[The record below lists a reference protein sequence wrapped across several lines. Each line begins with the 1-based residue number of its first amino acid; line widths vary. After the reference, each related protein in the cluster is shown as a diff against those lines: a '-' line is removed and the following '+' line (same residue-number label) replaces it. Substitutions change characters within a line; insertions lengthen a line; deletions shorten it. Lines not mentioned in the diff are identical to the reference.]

1 MIIETVS
8 KDKFVLK
15 TEDHIVAGSILYSDN
30 SFKEAVI
37 QIEDCFIL
45 QLLSAG
51 VWVTRIKD
59 NQKEKI
65 ITTVKVQS
73 GGILSMRKF
82 YKRRKYIFKKSTN
95 WKPRF
100 SLFNA
105 AGDELLAL
113 IPAVNWKK
121 ESHDYNLQLNDEF
134 ETECDSFLILQAV
147 HCANCSLSMMTGGEV
162 PALISI

>member
-1 MIIETVS
+1 MIIETIS
-8 KDKFVLK
+8 KYKFEVK
-15 TEDHIVAGSILYSDN
+15 TDEQVVAGSIIYTDN
-30 SFKEAVI
+30 SFEEAVI
-37 QIEDCFIL
+37 QIEDCFTL

-51 VWVTRIKD
+51 VWATRIKD
-59 NQKEKI
+59 GQKEKT
-65 ITTVKVQS
+65 ITTIKVGA
-73 GGILSMRKF
+73 GGILSIRKF
-82 YKRRKYIFKKSTN
+82 YKRRKYIFKKPLN

-121 ESHDYNLQLNDEF
+121 ESHDYILQLNEEF
-134 ETECDSFLILQAV
+134 ETECDSFLILQAL